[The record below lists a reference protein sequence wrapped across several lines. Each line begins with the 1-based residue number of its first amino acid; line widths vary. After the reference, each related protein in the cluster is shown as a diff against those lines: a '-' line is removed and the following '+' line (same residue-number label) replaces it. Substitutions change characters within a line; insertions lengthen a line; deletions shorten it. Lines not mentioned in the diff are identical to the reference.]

1 MASEYLKKKYRDV
14 KPDPPLVLTR
24 AQKRKNWWHYH
35 KWHIAVA
42 AVLLLSLGSIAWNVL
57 SRVEPDYRIAYVGT
71 NALPDD
77 TAAALEAGFAALGED
92 LNGDGRV
99 AVHLEQYA
107 SNTEADP
114 GAAMAAQARLMA
126 DIVACESY
134 FFLLEDPEAFQR
146 EHGTLRRLDGSLP
159 EEGDESAGGTCLVW
173 ERCPVLAELDLG
185 RYAYSVMGQTATGDS
200 GQLVSGL
207 FIARRGFWTEK
218 TAAYSQGCDALWAK
232 ITEGAIS

>member
-14 KPDPPLVLTR
+14 KPDPPLVLTK

-114 GAAMAAQARLMA
+114 APPWRLR
-126 DIVACESY
+126 
-134 FFLLEDPEAFQR
+134 P
-146 EHGTLRRLDGSLP
+146 G
-159 EEGDESAGGTCLVW
+159 
-173 ERCPVLAELDLG
+173 
-185 RYAYSVMGQTATGDS
+185 
-200 GQLVSGL
+200 
-207 FIARRGFWTEK
+207 
-218 TAAYSQGCDALWAK
+218 
-232 ITEGAIS
+232 

>member
-14 KPDPPLVLTR
+14 KPDPPLVLTK

-92 LNGDGRV
+92 PERRRQGSRSIWSSTPPTRRRTPAPPWRLR
-99 AVHLEQYA
+99 
-107 SNTEADP
+107 P
-114 GAAMAAQARLMA
+114 G
-126 DIVACESY
+126 
-134 FFLLEDPEAFQR
+134 
-146 EHGTLRRLDGSLP
+146 
-159 EEGDESAGGTCLVW
+159 
-173 ERCPVLAELDLG
+173 
-185 RYAYSVMGQTATGDS
+185 
-200 GQLVSGL
+200 
-207 FIARRGFWTEK
+207 
-218 TAAYSQGCDALWAK
+218 
-232 ITEGAIS
+232 

>member
-1 MASEYLKKKYRDV
+1 VASEYLKKKYRDV
-14 KPDPPLVLTR
+14 KPDPPLVLTK

-77 TAAALEAGFAALGED
+77 TAAALEAGFSALGED

-159 EEGDESAGGTCLVW
+159 EEGDDSAGGTCLVW
-173 ERCPVLAELDLG
+173 ERSPVLAELDLG